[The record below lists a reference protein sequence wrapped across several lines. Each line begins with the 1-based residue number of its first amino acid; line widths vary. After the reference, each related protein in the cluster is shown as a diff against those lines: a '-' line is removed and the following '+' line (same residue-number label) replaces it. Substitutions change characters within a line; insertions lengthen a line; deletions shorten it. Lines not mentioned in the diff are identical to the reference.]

1 LRDLELTLELSDRA
15 SYIDGWLKLL
25 KSDNRAI
32 FAAASHAQRAAHF
45 LHRLQATSC
54 SSQLS
59 LIK

>member
-15 SYIDGWLKLL
+15 SYIDRWLKLL